1 MTVWD
6 DLVGQE
12 RVVEQLQAS
21 AAAAREVVSGTG
33 PGLGM
38 THAWVFTGPP
48 GSGRS
53 TAARAFAAALQCTDE
68 TVAAGCGQCHAC
80 LTALGGTNPDVEL
93 VRPPGLHHL
102 TDDIRHLV
110 RRAALSP
117 SGARWQVVIIEDA
130 DRLEGPDLAW
140 RPANSLLKAIEEP
153 SPRTVWIL
161 CAPSLED
168 VLPTIRSR
176 CRPIVLRT
184 PPPDAV
190 AEVLVRRDGVDRA
203 MASFAARAAQSH
215 VGRAR
220 RGGGAGGVV
229 VHPPADVLERTEHQ
243 RVTVLVHDVVIED
256 LAADGAGAA
265 TSSRDSAEH
274 DQLSVALGQ
283 GSSKGL
289 DAGSR
294 AQLKDLEKQ
303 QKRRATR
310 TQRDILDLALL
321 ELVAYYRD
329 VLVIQLES
337 RVPLANVDVESAL
350 LATARGSHAERT
362 LERIESILA
371 CREALASNVA
381 PLLAAEASPS
391 ADPRH
396 RWGLACPV
404 WAW

>member
-6 DLVGQE
+6 DLVGQQH
-12 RVVEQLQAS
+12 VVDQLS
-21 AAAAREVVSGTG
+21 AATTAAREVVAGTG

-53 TAARAFAAALQCTDE
+53 TAARAFAAALQCSDLRS
-68 TVAAGCGQCHAC
+68 AAGCGQCHPC
-80 LTALGGTNPDVEL
+80 RTALAGTHPDVHL

-102 TDDIRHLV
+102 TDDIRQLV

-117 SGARWQVVIIEDA
+117 SDGRWQVVIIEDA

-153 SPRTVWIL
+153 SPRTVWVL

-184 PPPDAV
+184 PPPQAV
-190 AEVLVRRDGVDRA
+190 ADVLVRRDGVDQA
-203 MASFAARAAQSH
+203 MASFAARVAQSH

-220 RGGGAGGVV
+220 RLATDEASRLRRAQILKLPGQMVDVGACLTG
-229 VHPPADVLERTEHQ
+229 AAN
-243 RVTVLVHDVVIED
+243 LVD
-256 LAADGAGAA
+256 AADEEAGAA
-265 TSSRDSAEH
+265 TVAKDAAETER
-274 DQLSVALGQ
+274 LALALGQ

-321 ELVAYYRD
+321 ELVVFYRD
-329 VLVIQLES
+329 VLVVQLGAD
-337 RVPLANVDVESAL
+337 VPLANIDVEA
-350 LATARGSHAERT
+350 AVAANARASHPERT
-362 LERIESILA
+362 LERIEAILA

-381 PLLAAEASPS
+381 PLLAAEAMT
-391 ADPRH
+391 
-396 RWGLACPV
+396 LALR
-404 WAW
+404 

>member
-1 MTVWD
+1 MSVWD

-12 RVVEQLQAS
+12 HVVEQLT
-21 AAAAREVVSGTG
+21 AATWAAREVVAGTG

-53 TAARAFAAALQCTDE
+53 TAARAFAAALQCSDL
-68 TVAAGCGQCHAC
+68 AAAPGCGLCHAC
-80 LTALGGTNPDVEL
+80 QTALGGTHPDVHL

-102 TDDIRHLV
+102 TDDIRQLV

-117 SGARWQVVIIEDA
+117 SDGRWQVVIIEDA

-153 SPRTVWIL
+153 SPRTVWVL

-176 CRPIVLRT
+176 CRAIVLRT
-184 PPPDAV
+184 PPPEAV
-190 AEVLVRRDGVDRA
+190 ADVLVRRDGVDQA

-220 RGGGAGGVV
+220 RLATDEASRLRRAEILKMPGQMVNVGACLT
-229 VHPPADVLERTEHQ
+229 AAAN
-243 RVTVLVHDVVIED
+243 LVD
-256 LAADGAGAA
+256 AADEEAGAA
-265 TSSRDSAEH
+265 TVARDAAETER
-274 DQLSVALGQ
+274 LSLALGQ

-321 ELVAYYRD
+321 ELVAFYRD
-329 VLVIQLES
+329 VLAIQLGAD
-337 RVPLANVDVESAL
+337 VALANVDVETAL
-350 LATARGSHAERT
+350 RACARGSHPERT
-362 LERIESILA
+362 LERIEAILA
-371 CREALASNVA
+371 CREALAANVA
-381 PLLAAEASPS
+381 PLLAAEAMT
-391 ADPRH
+391 
-396 RWGLACPV
+396 LALR
-404 WAW
+404 

>member
-1 MTVWD
+1 MSVWD

-12 RVVEQLQAS
+12 RAVEQLTGS
-21 AAAAREVVSGTG
+21 AAAAREVVTSAG

-53 TAARAFAAALQCTDE
+53 TAARAFAAALQCSDLSGP
-68 TVAAGCGQCHAC
+68 AGCSNCHAC
-80 LTALGGTNPDVEL
+80 LTVLGGTHPDVEL

-102 TDDIRHLV
+102 TDDIRQLV

-117 SGARWQVVIIEDA
+117 SDGRWQVVIIEDA

-184 PPPDAV
+184 PPPEAV
-190 AEVLVRRDGVDRA
+190 AEVLMRRDGVDQA

-220 RGGGAGGVV
+220 RLATDEASRLRRAEILKMPGQLVSVGACLT
-229 VHPPADVLERTEHQ
+229 AAAN
-243 RVTVLVHDVVIED
+243 LVD
-256 LAADGAGAA
+256 AAEEEAGAA
-265 TSSRDSAEH
+265 TVARDVAETER
-274 DQLSVALGQ
+274 LSIALGQ

-321 ELVAYYRD
+321 ELVAFYRD
-329 VLVIQLES
+329 VLTIQLGA
-337 RVPLANVDVESAL
+337 RVALANVDVETAL
-350 LATARGSHAERT
+350 LGAARGGHAERT

-381 PLLAAEASPS
+381 PLLAAEAMT
-391 ADPRH
+391 
-396 RWGLACPV
+396 LALR
-404 WAW
+404 

>member
-1 MTVWD
+1 MSVWD

-12 RVVEQLQAS
+12 RIVEQLKS
-21 AAAAREVVSGTG
+21 AARAAREVVAGAG

-53 TAARAFAAALQCTDE
+53 TAARAFAAALQCSDD
-68 TVAAGCGQCHAC
+68 AADPGCGSCHAC
-80 LTALGGTNPDVEL
+80 QTALGGTHPDVQL

-102 TDDIRHLV
+102 TDDIRQLV

-117 SGARWQVVIIEDA
+117 SDGRWQVVIIEDA

-176 CRPIVLRT
+176 CRPMVLRT
-184 PPPDAV
+184 PPPQAV
-190 AEVLVRRDGVDRA
+190 ADVLMRRDGVDQA
-203 MASFAARAAQSH
+203 MASFAARAAGSH

-220 RGGGAGGVV
+220 RLATDEASRLRRAEILKMPGQMVSVGACLT
-229 VHPPADVLERTEHQ
+229 AAAN
-243 RVTVLVHDVVIED
+243 LVD
-256 LAADGAGAA
+256 AAEEEASAA
-265 TSSRDSAEH
+265 TVARDSAET
-274 DQLSVALGQ
+274 DRLSLALGQ

-321 ELVAYYRD
+321 ELVAFYRD
-329 VLVIQLES
+329 VLTIQLGA
-337 RVPLANVDVESAL
+337 RVPLANVDVETAIRSS
-350 LATARGSHAERT
+350 ARGSHPERT
-362 LERIESILA
+362 LERIEAILA

-381 PLLAAEASPS
+381 PLLATEAMTLLL
-391 ADPRH
+391 R
-396 RWGLACPV
+396 
-404 WAW
+404 

>member
-12 RVVEQLQAS
+12 LVVEQLTAS
-21 AAAAREVVSGTG
+21 AAAAREVVAATG

-53 TAARAFAAALQCTDE
+53 TAARAFAAALQCSDLT
-68 TVAAGCGQCHAC
+68 APAGCGSCHAC
-80 LTALGGTNPDVEL
+80 LTVLGGTHPDVEL

-102 TDDIRHLV
+102 TDDIRQLV

-117 SGARWQVVIIEDA
+117 SDGRWQVVIIEDA

-190 AEVLVRRDGVDRA
+190 ADVLMRRDGVDQA

-220 RGGGAGGVV
+220 RLATDEASRLRRAEILKMPGQMVSVGACLT
-229 VHPPADVLERTEHQ
+229 AAAN
-243 RVTVLVHDVVIED
+243 LVD
-256 LAADGAGAA
+256 AAEEESGAA
-265 TSSRDSAEH
+265 TVARDAAETER
-274 DQLSVALGQ
+274 LSIALGQ

-321 ELVAYYRD
+321 ELVAFYRD
-329 VLVIQLES
+329 VLTIQLGAQ
-337 RVPLANVDVESAL
+337 VPLANVDVETAL
-350 LATARGSHAERT
+350 LAAARAGHPERT

-381 PLLAAEASPS
+381 PLLAAEAMT
-391 ADPRH
+391 
-396 RWGLACPV
+396 LALR
-404 WAW
+404 

>member
-1 MTVWD
+1 VSVWD

-12 RVVEQLQAS
+12 RVVEQLTAA
-21 AAAAREVVSGTG
+21 AAAAREVVDDDGAG
-33 PGLGM
+33 VGM

-53 TAARAFAAALQCTDE
+53 TAARAFAAALQCTDRSGP
-68 TVAAGCGQCHAC
+68 AGCGECHAC
-80 LTALGGTNPDVEL
+80 LTTLGGTHPDVEL

-102 TDDIRHLV
+102 TDDIRQLV

-117 SGARWQVVIIEDA
+117 SGSRWQVVIIEDA

-184 PPPDAV
+184 PPAAAV
-190 AEVLVRRDGVDRA
+190 AEVLVRRDGVDQA
-203 MASFAARAAQSH
+203 MASFAAQAAQSH

-220 RGGGAGGVV
+220 RLATDEASRLRRAEILKIPGQLQSVGACLTAAANLVD
-229 VHPPADVLERTEHQ
+229 AAEEEAASATTAKDAAETE
-243 RVTVLVHDVVIED
+243 
-256 LAADGAGAA
+256 
-265 TSSRDSAEH
+265 S
-274 DQLSVALGQ
+274 LSIALGQ

-289 DAGSR
+289 DASSR

-321 ELVAYYRD
+321 ELVAFYRD
-329 VLVIQLES
+329 VLTIQLDAD
-337 RVPLANVDVESAL
+337 VPLANVDVRSAL
-350 LATARGSHAERT
+350 QASARSGPPERT

-371 CREALASNVA
+371 CREALAANVA
-381 PLLAAEASPS
+381 PLLAAESMT
-391 ADPRH
+391 
-396 RWGLACPV
+396 LALR
-404 WAW
+404 

>member
-12 RVVEQLQAS
+12 RVIEQLRGAV
-21 AAAAREVVSGTG
+21 AAAREIVGGAG

-53 TAARAFAAALQCTDE
+53 TAAGAFAAALQCTDE
-68 TVAAGCGQCHAC
+68 STEAGCGQCHAC
-80 LTALGGTNPDVEL
+80 QTVLGGTNPDVEL

-117 SGARWQVVIIEDA
+117 AGGRWQVVIIEDA

-153 SPRTVWIL
+153 SPRTVWML

-184 PPPDAV
+184 PPPEAV
-190 AEVLVRRDGVDRA
+190 AEVLMRRDGVDPA

-220 RGGGAGGVV
+220 RLATDEASRLRRAEILKMPNQLVSVGACLT
-229 VHPPADVLERTEHQ
+229 AAAN
-243 RVTVLVHDVVIED
+243 LVD
-256 LAADGAGAA
+256 AAEEEAGAA
-265 TSSRDSAEH
+265 TSARDSAETL
-274 DQLSVALGQ
+274 QMSVALGQ

-329 VLVIQLES
+329 VLVIQLGS
-337 RVPLANVDVESAL
+337 QVPLANVDVESAL
-350 LATARGSHAERT
+350 LASARAGHAERT

-381 PLLAAEASPS
+381 PLLAAEAMT
-391 ADPRH
+391 
-396 RWGLACPV
+396 LALR
-404 WAW
+404 

>member
-12 RVVEQLQAS
+12 RVVEQLRAS

-53 TAARAFAAALQCTDE
+53 TAASAFAAALQCTDG
-68 TVAAGCGQCHAC
+68 TADAGCGQCHAC
-80 LTALGGTNPDVEL
+80 MTALGGTNPDVEL

-220 RGGGAGGVV
+220 RLATDEASRLRRAEILKIPNQIVNVGACLT
-229 VHPPADVLERTEHQ
+229 AAAN
-243 RVTVLVHDVVIED
+243 LVD
-256 LAADGAGAA
+256 AAEEEAGAA

-274 DQLSVALGQ
+274 ERLSVALGQ

-329 VLVIQLES
+329 VLVIQIES

-362 LERIESILA
+362 LERIEAILA

-381 PLLAAEASPS
+381 PLLAAEAMT
-391 ADPRH
+391 
-396 RWGLACPV
+396 LALR
-404 WAW
+404 

>member
-1 MTVWD
+1 MSVWD

-12 RVVEQLQAS
+12 RVVDQLS
-21 AAAAREVVSGTG
+21 AVADAAREVVAGTG

-53 TAARAFAAALQCTDE
+53 TGATAFAAALQCTDLSGP
-68 TVAAGCGQCHAC
+68 AGCGRCHAC
-80 LTALGGTNPDVEL
+80 QTVLGGTHPDVEH

-102 TDDIRHLV
+102 TDDIRQLV

-117 SGARWQVVIIEDA
+117 SGGRWQIVIIEDA

-184 PPPDAV
+184 PPAESV
-190 AEVLVRRDGVDRA
+190 ADVLVRRDGVDPA
-203 MASFAARAAQSH
+203 MASFAARAAGSH

-220 RGGGAGGVV
+220 RLATDEASRLRRAEILKI
-229 VHPPADVLERTEHQ
+229 PAQLQSVGDCLTAAAN
-243 RVTVLVHDVVIED
+243 LVD
-256 LAADGAGAA
+256 AADEEASAA
-265 TSSRDSAEH
+265 TSARDARETE
-274 DQLSVALGQ
+274 QMSVALGQ

-289 DAGSR
+289 DAGGR
-294 AQLKDLEKQ
+294 AQLKDMEKQ

-329 VLVIQLES
+329 VLTIQLGAQ
-337 RVPLANVDVESAL
+337 VPLANIDFEAALVASSRSAPP
-350 LATARGSHAERT
+350 ERT
-362 LERIESILA
+362 LERIEAILA

-381 PLLAAEASPS
+381 PLLAAEAMT
-391 ADPRH
+391 
-396 RWGLACPV
+396 LALR
-404 WAW
+404 

>member
-1 MTVWD
+1 MSVWD

-12 RVVEQLQAS
+12 RVVDQLRAS

-68 TVAAGCGQCHAC
+68 TVAAGCGECHAC
-80 LTALGGTNPDVEL
+80 LTSLGGTNPDVEL

-184 PPPDAV
+184 PPPEEV

-220 RGGGAGGVV
+220 RLATDEASRLRRAEILKIPNQIVNVGACLT
-229 VHPPADVLERTEHQ
+229 AAAN
-243 RVTVLVHDVVIED
+243 LVD
-256 LAADGAGAA
+256 AAEEESGAA
-265 TSSRDSAEH
+265 TSARDSAEH

-350 LATARGSHAERT
+350 LATARGSHADRT
-362 LERIESILA
+362 LERIEAILA

-381 PLLAAEASPS
+381 PLLAAEAMT
-391 ADPRH
+391 
-396 RWGLACPV
+396 LALR
-404 WAW
+404 

>member
-1 MTVWD
+1 MSVWD

-12 RVVEQLQAS
+12 RVVDQLQAS

-68 TVAAGCGQCHAC
+68 TTEAGCGQCHAC

-220 RGGGAGGVV
+220 RLATDEASRLRRAEILKIPNQIVNVGACL
-229 VHPPADVLERTEHQ
+229 PAAAT
-243 RVTVLVHDVVIED
+243 LVD
-256 LAADGAGAA
+256 AAEEEAGAA
-265 TSSRDSAEH
+265 TSARDSAEH
-274 DQLSVALGQ
+274 ERLSVALGQ

-381 PLLAAEASPS
+381 PLLAAEAMT
-391 ADPRH
+391 
-396 RWGLACPV
+396 LALR
-404 WAW
+404 

>member
-12 RVVEQLQAS
+12 HVVEQLS
-21 AAAAREVVSGTG
+21 AATTAAREVVAGTG

-53 TAARAFAAALQCTDE
+53 TAARAFAAALQCTDLE
-68 TVAAGCGQCHAC
+68 VAAGCGSCHAC
-80 LTALGGTNPDVEL
+80 RTALAGTHPDVQL

-110 RRAALSP
+110 RRAALTP
-117 SGARWQVVIIEDA
+117 SDRRWQVVIIEDA

-153 SPRTVWIL
+153 SPRTVWVL

-184 PPPDAV
+184 PPPGAV
-190 AEVLVRRDGVDRA
+190 ADVLVRRDGVDQA

-220 RGGGAGGVV
+220 RLATDEASRLRRAEILKLPAQMVDVGACLT
-229 VHPPADVLERTEHQ
+229 AAAN
-243 RVTVLVHDVVIED
+243 LVD
-256 LAADGAGAA
+256 AADEEAGAA
-265 TSSRDSAEH
+265 TVAKDSAETEN
-274 DQLSVALGQ
+274 LALALGQ

-303 QKRRATR
+303 HKRRATR

-321 ELVAYYRD
+321 ELVAFYRD
-329 VLVIQLES
+329 VLTIQLGAN
-337 RVPLANVDVESAL
+337 VPLANIDVEAAL
-350 LATARGSHAERT
+350 TANARASHPERT
-362 LERIESILA
+362 LERIEAILA

-381 PLLAAEASPS
+381 PLLAAEAMT
-391 ADPRH
+391 
-396 RWGLACPV
+396 LALR
-404 WAW
+404 

>member
-12 RVVEQLQAS
+12 RVVEQL
-21 AAAAREVVSGTG
+21 AAVAEAAREVVAATG

-53 TAARAFAAALQCTDE
+53 TGARAFAAALQCTDLSGP
-68 TVAAGCGQCHAC
+68 AGCGHCHAC
-80 LTALGGTNPDVEL
+80 LTVLGGTNPDVEH

-102 TDDIRHLV
+102 TDDIRQLV

-117 SGARWQVVIIEDA
+117 SSGRWQVVVIEDA

-184 PPPDAV
+184 PPAEAV
-190 AEVLVRRDGVDRA
+190 AEVLVRRDGVDPA

-220 RGGGAGGVV
+220 RLATDEASRLRRAEILKIPGQLASVGACLT
-229 VHPPADVLERTEHQ
+229 AAAN
-243 RVTVLVHDVVIED
+243 LVD
-256 LAADGAGAA
+256 AADEEASAA
-265 TSSRDSAEH
+265 TSVRDGRETE
-274 DQLSVALGQ
+274 QMSVALGQ

-321 ELVAYYRD
+321 ELVAFYRD
-329 VLVIQLES
+329 VLTLQLGAD
-337 RVPLANVDVESAL
+337 VPLANIDFEGAL
-350 LATARGSHAERT
+350 RTAARAGPPERT
-362 LERIESILA
+362 LERIESIFA

-381 PLLAAEASPS
+381 PLLAAEAMT
-391 ADPRH
+391 
-396 RWGLACPV
+396 LALR
-404 WAW
+404 

>member
-1 MTVWD
+1 VSVWD

-12 RVVEQLQAS
+12 HVVDQLS
-21 AAAAREVVSGTG
+21 AAARAAREVVAGSG
-33 PGLGM
+33 PGQGM

-53 TAARAFAAALQCTDE
+53 TAARAFAAALQCSDQG
-68 TVAAGCGQCHAC
+68 AGPGCGTCHAC
-80 LTALGGTNPDVEL
+80 QTALGGTHPDVQL

-102 TDDIRHLV
+102 TDEIRQLV

-117 SGARWQVVIIEDA
+117 SDGRWQVVIVEDA

-184 PPPDAV
+184 PSPEAV
-190 AEVLVRRDGVDRA
+190 AEVLVRRDGVDQA

-220 RGGGAGGVV
+220 RLATDEASRLRRAEILKMPGQMVNVGACLT
-229 VHPPADVLERTEHQ
+229 AAAN
-243 RVTVLVHDVVIED
+243 LVD
-256 LAADGAGAA
+256 AAEEEAGAA
-265 TSSRDSAEH
+265 TLTRDADETER
-274 DQLSVALGQ
+274 LSLALGQ
-283 GSSKGL
+283 GSSRGL

-321 ELVAYYRD
+321 ELVAFYRD
-329 VLVIQLES
+329 VLTIQLGAD
-337 RVPLANVDVESAL
+337 VPLANVDVETAL
-350 LATARGSHAERT
+350 LAAARGSHPERT
-362 LERIESILA
+362 LERIEAILA
-371 CREALASNVA
+371 CREALASNVS
-381 PLLAAEASPS
+381 PLLAAEAMT
-391 ADPRH
+391 
-396 RWGLACPV
+396 LALR
-404 WAW
+404 

>member
-1 MTVWD
+1 MSVWD

-12 RVVEQLQAS
+12 RVVEQLTVVAE
-21 AAAAREVVSGTG
+21 AAREVVAGTG
-33 PGLGM
+33 SGPGM

-53 TAARAFAAALQCTDE
+53 TGASAFAAALQCTDLSGP
-68 TVAAGCGQCHAC
+68 AGCGHCHAC
-80 LTALGGTNPDVEL
+80 ETVLGGTNPDVEV

-102 TDDIRHLV
+102 TDDIRQLV

-117 SGARWQVVIIEDA
+117 SGGRWQVVIIEDA

-184 PPPDAV
+184 PPAESV
-190 AEVLVRRDGVDRA
+190 ADVLVRRDGVDPA
-203 MASFAARAAQSH
+203 MASFAARAAASH

-220 RGGGAGGVV
+220 RLATDEASRLRRAEILKI
-229 VHPPADVLERTEHQ
+229 PAQLQSVGDCLTAAAN
-243 RVTVLVHDVVIED
+243 LVD
-256 LAADGAGAA
+256 AADEEASAA
-265 TSSRDSAEH
+265 TSARDARETE
-274 DQLSVALGQ
+274 QMSVALGQ

-289 DAGSR
+289 DAGGR
-294 AQLKDLEKQ
+294 AQLKDMEKQ

-329 VLVIQLES
+329 VLAIQLGAQ
-337 RVPLANVDVESAL
+337 VPLANIDFEAAL
-350 LATARGSHAERT
+350 VASSRSDPPERT

-381 PLLAAEASPS
+381 PLLAAEAMT
-391 ADPRH
+391 
-396 RWGLACPV
+396 LALR
-404 WAW
+404 